1 MQKSIMH
8 IGRKPK
14 MKVATKRFILRAAIL
29 GGAAITLAGC
39 QTFSADGGMSPVAR
53 FASNEMGK
61 DVAVIKTGDDAQ
73 VARSKVAHLLKR
85 SLTPNSVV
93 QVALLNNRELQAAY
107 NELAIA
113 EADMVGESLPPNPTF
128 SISRIAGGGTAELE
142 RQVAFDILSL
152 ATLPARSEIAEK
164 RFRQAQ
170 LRAIMETLRIAVETR
185 RAYFKAVAANE
196 LTKLLAKA
204 NATAQSTAKLATKL
218 GESGSLNKLDQAR
231 EQAFYA
237 ETSSELAVVRQEAVS
252 AREQLTR
259 LLGLWGTDLKFRTP
273 DSLPSLPPRPK
284 RLPRVEADAIS
295 KRVDL
300 QIGRI
305 ELDALAKQ
313 YGLTQATRFVNM
325 LEAAGISKKTTAND
339 GSTERTRGLSAQLEI
354 PIFDFGEV
362 RVRSAEARY
371 LQAVNRLIGKA
382 VNVRSEAREAYRAYR
397 ATYDIASH
405 YQRDVL
411 PLQKIITEESQLRFS
426 AMQIDV
432 FALLQ
437 EARQRIATLRGA
449 IEAKRAFWQATND
462 LTAAIA
468 GGGTGGASEPRVVA
482 DASAAGS
489 N

>member
-1 MQKSIMH
+1 MRNVFPYS
-8 IGRKPK
+8 GREAKPDS
-14 MKVATKRFILRAAIL
+14 KRSKLRAAFL
-29 GGAAITLAGC
+29 CGVAVSLSGC
-39 QTFSADGGMSPVAR
+39 QTFSADGGMSPVAL
-53 FASNEMGK
+53 FSQSEMKK
-61 DVAVIKTGDDAQ
+61 DVAVIRTEDDAQ
-73 VARSKVAHLLKR
+73 ATHSVVAKLLKR
-85 SLTPNSVV
+85 SLDSESAV
-93 QVALLNNRELQAAY
+93 QVALLNNRGLQAAY

-128 SISRIAGGGTAELE
+128 SITRIVGSGTAELE

-152 ATLPARSEIAEK
+152 VTLPARSEIAGK

-170 LRAIMETLRIAVETR
+170 LRAIMETLKVATETR
-185 RAYFKAVAANE
+185 RAYFKVIAANE
-196 LTKLLAKA
+196 LTKLLAQA
-204 NATAQSTAKLATKL
+204 ETTAQSTAKLATKL

-231 EQAFYA
+231 EQGFYA
-237 ETSSELAVVRQEAVS
+237 ETSAELAMARQEAVG

-259 LLGLWGTDLKFRTP
+259 LMGLWGGDLNFR
-273 DSLPSLPPRPK
+273 LPNTLPPLPPRPR
-284 RLPRVEADAIS
+284 RLPTVEADAVS

-300 QIGRI
+300 QVGRI
-305 ELDALAKQ
+305 ELEALAKQ

-371 LQAVNRLIGKA
+371 LQAVNRLIDKA

-411 PLQKIITEESQLRFS
+411 PLRKIITEESQLRFS

-437 EARQRIATLRGA
+437 EARQRIAVLKA
-449 IEAKRAFWQATND
+449 SIESKRAFWQASND
-462 LTAAIA
+462 LTAAIV
-468 GGGTGGASEPRVVA
+468 GGGAGGASESRFVA
-482 DASAAGS
+482 DASAPGS

>member
-1 MQKSIMH
+1 MQILLSH
-8 IGRKPK
+8 IRRGPK
-14 MKVATKRFILRAAIL
+14 LKLGTKRFVLRAAIL
-29 GGAAITLAGC
+29 SGAAIALAGC

-53 FASNEMGK
+53 FAGSEMGK
-61 DVAVIKTGDDAQ
+61 DVSVIKTDDDAR
-73 VARSKVAHLLKR
+73 VARIAVAQLLKR
-85 SLTPNSVV
+85 SLTPESAV
-93 QVALLNNRELQAAY
+93 QVALLNNRGLQAAY
-107 NELAIA
+107 NELAVA

-128 SISRIAGGGTAELE
+128 SISRIAGSGTSELE

-152 ATLPARSEIAEK
+152 ATLPARSEIAER

-170 LRAIMETLRIAVETR
+170 LRAMMETLKVAAETR

-196 LTKLLAKA
+196 LTKLFAQA
-204 NATAQSTAKLATKL
+204 DATAQSTAKLATKL

-237 ETSSELAVVRQEAVS
+237 ETSAELAVVRQEAAS

-259 LLGLWGTDLKFRTP
+259 LLGLWGGELKFRIP

-284 RLPRVEADAIS
+284 RLPSIEADAVS
-295 KRVDL
+295 KRIDL

-325 LEAAGISKKTTAND
+325 LDAAGISKKTTAND
-339 GSTERTRGLSAQLEI
+339 GSVERTRGLGAQLEI

-371 LQAVNRLIGKA
+371 LQAVNRLIEKA

-405 YQRDVL
+405 YQRDVV
-411 PLQKIITEESQLRFS
+411 PLRNIITEESQLRFS

-437 EARQRIATLRGA
+437 EARQRIAILRA
-449 IEAKRAFWQATND
+449 TIEAKRAFWQASND
-462 LTAAIA
+462 LTAAIL
-468 GGGTGGASEPRVVA
+468 GGGTGGASESRIVA